1 MSTEVYLLWF
11 VKEMPTGVE
20 DIELLIGVYSSNAE
34 ANAAIA
40 RVKDEKGF
48 SDFQEGFQIHPY
60 QLDRD
65 SWTTGFIV
73 D

>member
-1 MSTEVYLLWF
+1 MSTDVYLLWF

-20 DIELLIGVYSSNAE
+20 DIELLIGVYSSNEE

-60 QLDRD
+60 HLDRD

>member
-11 VKEMPTGVE
+11 VKEMPNGVE
-20 DIELLIGVYSSNAE
+20 DIELLIGAYSSNEE

-48 SDFQEGFQIHPY
+48 SDFQEGFQIHPHE
-60 QLDRD
+60 LDRD
-65 SWTTGFIV
+65 SWTKGFIV